1 MSFLT
6 LASVPLDAMNQPITA
21 FCDDR
26 PCDLNLIFFE
36 DAEHLLAI
44 LAPARLEIIRLL
56 REEGPAP
63 ADAIAACLDRD
74 TLMVS
79 RDLGV
84 LLDAQVIDLERDA
97 RYVFGF
103 EGIRV
108 MLQFPPSGL
117 RGSDHDG
124 QTIRSEWRFE

>member
-6 LASVPLDAMNQPITA
+6 LASVPFDAMNHPINA
-21 FCDDR
+21 FREDR
-26 PCDLNLIFFE
+26 NRDLNLIFFE

-63 ADAIAACLDRD
+63 ADTIAACLDRD
-74 TLMVS
+74 RLMVS

-84 LLDAQVIDLERDA
+84 LLDAHVIDLERDA
-97 RYVFGF
+97 RYIFGF

-108 MLQFPPSGL
+108 MLQYPPSGL
-117 RGSDHDG
+117 RRG
-124 QTIRSEWRFE
+124 RS